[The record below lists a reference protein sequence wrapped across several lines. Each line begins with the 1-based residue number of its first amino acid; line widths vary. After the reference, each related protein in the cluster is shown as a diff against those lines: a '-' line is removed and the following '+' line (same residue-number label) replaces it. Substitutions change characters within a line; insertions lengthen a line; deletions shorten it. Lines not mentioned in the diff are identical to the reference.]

1 MPDWMH
7 DPEEK
12 IENLN
17 QNLLE
22 EDATPEVEDED
33 DGDDSDP
40 LAEFGAWKRTTGAE
54 AEEESDSAS
63 AEEDESNRMIDLPFG
78 LFDD

>member
-1 MPDWMH
+1 MPDWMR

-22 EDATPEVEDED
+22 EDATPEAGED
-33 DGDDSDP
+33 DGEDSDP
-40 LAEFGAWKRTTGAE
+40 LAGFGTWRRTTGAE
-54 AEEESDSAS
+54 ADEESDAAS
-63 AEEDESNRMIDLPFG
+63 VEEDESNRMIDLPFG

>member
-1 MPDWMH
+1 MPDWMR

-22 EDATPEVEDED
+22 EDATPEAGED
-33 DGDDSDP
+33 DREDSDP
-40 LAEFGAWKRTTGAE
+40 LAGLGTWRRTTGAE
-54 AEEESDSAS
+54 ADEESDAAS
-63 AEEDESNRMIDLPFG
+63 VEEDSSRMIDLPFG

>member
-1 MPDWMH
+1 MPDWMR

-22 EDATPEVEDED
+22 EDASLEVDDD
-33 DGDDSDP
+33 DGEDSDP
-40 LAEFGAWKRTTGAE
+40 LAEFGTWKRTTGAE
-54 AEEESDSAS
+54 DDEENDAASVEEEDSS
-63 AEEDESNRMIDLPFG
+63 RMIDLPFG

>member
-1 MPDWMH
+1 MPDWMR

-22 EDATPEVEDED
+22 EDATPEDGDED
-33 DGDDSDP
+33 GEDSDP
-40 LAEFGAWKRTTGAE
+40 LAEFGAWRRTTGAE
-54 AEEESDSAS
+54 ADEGSDAASVEEEDSS
-63 AEEDESNRMIDLPFG
+63 RMIDLPFG

>member
-22 EDATPEVEDED
+22 EDATPEVDD
-33 DGDDSDP
+33 DGGKDTNP
-40 LAEFGAWKRTTGAE
+40 PAEFGTWRRTTGAE
-54 AEEESDSAS
+54 AEEEIDSS
-63 AEEDESNRMIDLPFG
+63 SEDEEESSRMIDLPFG

>member
-1 MPDWMH
+1 MPDWMR

-22 EDATPEVEDED
+22 EDATPEDGDED
-33 DGDDSDP
+33 GEDSDP
-40 LAEFGAWKRTTGAE
+40 LAEFGAWRRTTGAE
-54 AEEESDSAS
+54 ADEESDAAS
-63 AEEDESNRMIDLPFG
+63 VEEEDSSRMIDLPFG